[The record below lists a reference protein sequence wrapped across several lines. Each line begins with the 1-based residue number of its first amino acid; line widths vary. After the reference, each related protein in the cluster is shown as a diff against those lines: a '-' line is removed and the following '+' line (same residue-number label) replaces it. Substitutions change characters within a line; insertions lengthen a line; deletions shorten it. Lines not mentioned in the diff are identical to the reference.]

1 MRGDLIALFGN
12 RRRFL
17 LPRRGLVGRTAQGA
31 LHDQVFARL
40 RALVDAA
47 AKFGDSRR
55 GPFDGGA
62 HPSFEG

>member
-40 RALVDAA
+40 RVLVDAA
-47 AKFGDSRR
+47 AKSVTLGAGPSMAALTRASR
-55 GPFDGGA
+55 G
-62 HPSFEG
+62 